1 MAKRAR
7 TCKNSGKNADC
18 GIAGDPFTDLNLTN
32 LCLKIRD
39 EAEAIAICEEMG
51 LLPSQAG
58 PHGACVCGYRQ
69 LSSTKDASEKLGWRY
84 YCCGCKKKYNA
95 IKNTWFQD
103 SNISILSQLKM
114 ILCFVSGCTYK
125 QVVKFCD
132 VSTSTAVQ

>member
-7 TCKNSGKNADC
+7 PSTNSGKNAEC
-18 GIAGDPFTDLNLTN
+18 GCAEDPFTDLNPTN

-39 EAEAIAICEEMG
+39 ETEAIAICEEMG

-58 PHGACVCGYRQ
+58 PHGACVCGYPQ
-69 LSSTKDASEKLGWRY
+69 LSGTKDANEKLGWRY
-84 YCCGCKKKYNA
+84 YCCGCKKKYSA

-103 SNISILSQLKM
+103 SNISIMSQLKM